1 MKLSRV
7 RIQNYR
13 CYGEE
18 ISVDFDDLTAII
30 GRNDAGKSAILDALE
45 IFFND
50 AKIDQDDGNINSG
63 PNSLTITCEFTQIP
77 GNEVV
82 IDSLHRTTLKAE
94 HLLNEDKRLEIT
106 KRYDASLQTPKLR
119 EISLTACHPSAD
131 GIADLLSLKNKELKQ
146 RATDLG
152 ADVKNANL
160 SINADLRCAIRATCA
175 DLKLETQ
182 QLPIADLERGLGRDL
197 WSQIKNSLPLYFL
210 FKADRSSTDQDQE
223 AQDPLKEAIKLALAD
238 LSQELETIK
247 RRVEEQ
253 VREVADDT
261 LDRLRELD
269 SRLAAELIPRFDE
282 PRWQGAF
289 KVALE
294 DARGI
299 SLNKRGSGVRRLVL
313 LSFLQARAERAIGDS
328 GRSAVY
334 AVEEPETSQHPDNQ
348 RLVYHAIADLSQA
361 DASQVIL
368 TTHNPALGGLLPE
381 QSLRYVEVRDDGQR
395 TVHGPS
401 DSTYEEVA
409 NALGVL
415 SSHKVKLFLGVEGPN
430 DIEFLKGISTILRK
444 DDPSIPDLEYLES
457 SHELIFIPFGGSNLW
472 AWTSRLNGLRCQEI
486 HIVDRDYE
494 PPKKSHYWK
503 EVEELSSRSRCSVFE
518 TSKREM
524 ENYLHPDAIASAL
537 GVRIA
542 VSDFVDVPEEVSRA
556 RHSKYGGPEP
566 WESLDERKRK
576 DKIRHVKK
584 SLNTK
589 AVVEMTAAML
599 TDRDPDGEILGWF
612 DAIRKAIGSCEDS
625 GLV

>member
-1 MKLSRV
+1 MKLSGV

-18 ISVDFDDLTAII
+18 ISIDFDDLTAIV

-45 IFFND
+45 VFFND
-50 AKIDQDDGNINSG
+50 AKIDQDDGNIGSD
-63 PNSLTITCEFTQIP
+63 PNSLAITCEFTQML
-77 GNEVV
+77 GHEVV
-82 IDSLHRTTLKAE
+82 VDTLHKTTLEAE
-94 HLLNEDKRLEIT
+94 HLLNKDKRLEIT
-106 KRYDASLQTPKLR
+106 KRYDASLRTPKLR
-119 EISLTACHPSAD
+119 EIFLTAFHPGAS

-146 RATDLG
+146 RATELG
-152 ADVKNANL
+152 ADVENANS
-160 SINADLRCAIRATCA
+160 SINADLRTAIRERCA
-175 DLKLETQ
+175 DLKLETRR
-182 QLPIADLERGLGRDL
+182 LPIADLEQGLGRDL
-197 WSQIKNSLPLYFL
+197 WTQIRNSLPLYFL
-210 FKADRSSTDQDQE
+210 FRADRPSTDQDQE

-238 LSQELETIK
+238 LSKELETIK

-261 LDRLRELD
+261 LDKLRQLD

-294 DARGI
+294 DGRGV

-313 LSFLQARAERAIGDS
+313 LSFLQAQAERTIRDS
-328 GRSAVY
+328 GRSAIY

-361 DASQVIL
+361 NASQVIL

-381 QSLRYVEVRDDGQR
+381 QSLRYVEARDDGQR

-401 DSTYEEVA
+401 DSTYEAVA

-415 SSHKVKLFLGVEGPN
+415 SSHRVKIFLGVEGPN
-430 DIEFLKGISTILRK
+430 DIEFLKGISTVLHQ
-444 DDPSIPDLEYLES
+444 DDSSIPDLEHLES

-472 AWTSRLNGLRCQEI
+472 AWTSRLNGLHCQEI
-486 HIVDRDYE
+486 HIVDRDNE
-494 PPKKSHYWK
+494 PPKKSHYHK
-503 EVEELSSRSRCSVFE
+503 EIQEIRSRPRCQAFE

-524 ENYLHPDAIASAL
+524 ENYLHPDAIEIAL
-537 GVRIA
+537 DVR
-542 VSDFVDVPEEVSRA
+542 VTVDDFIDVPEQVAKAYHSR
-556 RHSKYGGPEP
+556 SDSQTT
-566 WESLDERKRK
+566 WESLDEGKRK
-576 DKIRHVKK
+576 DKVRRAKK

-589 AVVEMTAAML
+589 AVAKMTASML
-599 TDRDPDGEILGWF
+599 TERDPDGEIRGWF
-612 DAIRKAIGSCEDS
+612 YAIRAAIRSHQE
-625 GLV
+625 